1 MLHRAPLC
9 SGSLSR
15 GSALTRIV
23 ISVVAAVVL
32 FFAVRGCF
40 PSREEKLLRFLDES
54 RTELTEGREDDFF
67 EGVSPDVTYREKG
80 GLAEMRNDWK
90 RYRASGIGAPNVVKQ
105 EWTLD
110 DTGATVRMEVVFVAG
125 LRPIAQV
132 GVTIRLADGDGAWKV
147 TSLGWK

>member
-1 MLHRAPLC
+1 
-9 SGSLSR
+9 
-15 GSALTRIV
+15 
-23 ISVVAAVVL
+23 
-32 FFAVRGCF
+32 
-40 PSREEKLLRFLDES
+40 
-54 RTELTEGREDDFF
+54 
-67 EGVSPDVTYREKG
+67 
-80 GLAEMRNDWK
+80 MRNDWK